1 MTSTNEKKWSEAP
14 WTVAVPESKAERQK
28 LYVRCALRLD
38 GAPAGIAVAHV
49 TSAAGFA
56 ERDANAHLIAAAPEL
71 YEAVRLAFDVVHAG
85 HRALEADCPDIVCR
99 QFHAALAKARGEV
112 RS

>member
-71 YEAVRLAFDVVHAG
+71 YEALDAFMRLGTMDDQSAIDAA
-85 HRALEADCPDIVCR
+85 R
-99 QFHAALAKARGEV
+99 AALSKARGEV
-112 RS
+112 R